1 MNSGVDFAAGGIV
14 LSEGKILLVK
24 NKKGDS
30 STGSEPWWGYPKG
43 HLEKGEK
50 PTEAAVREVFEETG
64 FEVKIVNNKPV
75 AESRYEVERSGE
87 ILQKTVWFY
96 EMEIIESFK
105 KEPDDEVEEIALVD
119 FDSAHNLLTHDEDRK
134 ILKYV
139 FNRWKKEAQFLAR
152 NFLHT

>member
-14 LSEGKILLVK
+14 LSENKILLVK

-30 STGSEPWWGYPKG
+30 SADSESWWGYPKG
-43 HLEKGEK
+43 HLEEGEK
-50 PTEAAVREVFEETG
+50 PSEAAVREVYEETG

-75 AESRYEVERSGE
+75 AESRYEIERSGV

-96 EMEIIESFK
+96 EMEVVEPFK
-105 KEPDDEVEEIALVD
+105 NEPDDEIDEIALVD
-119 FDSAHNLLTHDEDRK
+119 FESALNLLTHEEDRK

-139 FNRWKKEAQFLAR
+139 FNKWKEE
-152 NFLHT
+152 T

>member
-30 STGSEPWWGYPKG
+30 SYDNKPWWGYPKG
-43 HLEKGEK
+43 HLEEGEK

-96 EMEIIESFK
+96 EMEITESFK

-119 FDSAHNLLTHDEDRK
+119 FDSALNLLTHDEDRK

-139 FNRWKKEAQFLAR
+139 FNQ
-152 NFLHT
+152 